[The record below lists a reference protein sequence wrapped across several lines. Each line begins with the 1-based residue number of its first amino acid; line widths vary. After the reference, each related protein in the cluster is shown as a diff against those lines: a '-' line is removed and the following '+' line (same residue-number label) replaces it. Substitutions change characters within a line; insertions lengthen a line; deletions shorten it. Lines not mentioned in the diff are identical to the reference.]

1 MKYKY
6 IIFDLDGTLLDTLDD
21 LTDSVN
27 FALGKLSFPAVDREH
42 VRRSIGNGVGMLI
55 RRSLPDGTS
64 DEAIEECTRIFR
76 TRYAEN
82 CEIKTQPYQG
92 IVQLLDRLASCGCK
106 IAVASNKFDAA
117 VARLCHKYFGSLISV
132 AVGER
137 TGAARKPAPDSVLTA
152 LCELGADV
160 RLDLDKTLYIGDS
173 DVDVLTAKNAN
184 IDCIAVSWGF
194 RDREVL
200 LDAGATR
207 IADTVT
213 ELENMILG

>member
-1 MKYKY
+1 MKYRY

-27 FALGKLSFPAVDREH
+27 FALEQFSFPTVDREH
-42 VRRSIGNGVGMLI
+42 VRRSIGNGVDLLI
-55 RRSLPDGTS
+55 RRSLPVGT
-64 DEAIEECTRIFR
+64 DEAVLENCIRVFR

-82 CEIKTQPYQG
+82 CEVKTQPYQG
-92 IVQLLDRLASCGCK
+92 IVQLLDHLASCGCR

-117 VARLCHKYFGSLISV
+117 VVRLCDKYFGSVISV

-137 TGAARKPAPDSVLTA
+137 AGAARKPAPDSVLTA
-152 LCELGADV
+152 LCELDADV
-160 RLDLDKTLYIGDS
+160 CLDLDKTLYIGDS
-173 DVDVLTAKNAN
+173 DVDVLTAKNAR

-200 LDAGATR
+200 LNTGATR

-213 ELENMILG
+213 ELENMILR